1 MSRRAR
7 CWTFFFIVRLLFVSF
22 SWIFISLK
30 CTKLLFKGKLILICP
45 TFLFVTYGEASSF
58 HVEVNMDYYFLFTCM
73 CQCPHVG
80 KFFGFLCI
88 SEGSPTCTM
97 TAIPISA
104 WKFMWQWKS
113 QKPVKFIIVWANTVW
128 AMDIYPLHFTFLRK
142 SRKPVANCW

>member
-1 MSRRAR
+1 MSDIFLH
-7 CWTFFFIVRLLFVSF
+7 CEVVVRLFQLNLHIPEMYKTIVQKKMDSDM
-22 SWIFISLK
+22 SYHDEETSIR
-30 CTKLLFKGKLILICP
+30 
-45 TFLFVTYGEASSF
+45 
-58 HVEVNMDYYFLFTCM
+58 VEVKRDDYFMLTCM

-113 QKPVKFIIVWANTVW
+113 QKPVKFIIV
-128 AMDIYPLHFTFLRK
+128 
-142 SRKPVANCW
+142 